1 VGATLEE
8 SDLPVVLDMEASL
21 EHMSRNTVRHIDIML
36 IVTEPYFRSL
46 ETARRLFRL
55 ANEIPIEKVFGVAN
69 KVRNKSE
76 ETAIRSFLDQK
87 SLPLLAIIPYDECV
101 SQADLNAQSL
111 IDFQGDA
118 PAVSAI
124 EQLLDKVLE
133 IS

>member
-1 VGATLEE
+1 
-8 SDLPVVLDMEASL
+8 MEASL
-21 EHMSRNTVRHIDIML
+21 EHMRRNTVRHIDTML
-36 IVTEPYFRSL
+36 VVTEPYFRSL
-46 ETARRLFRL
+46 ESARRLLRL
-55 ANEIPIEKVFGVAN
+55 AGEIPIEKAFGVAN

-76 ETAIRSFLDQK
+76 ETAIRSFFDQK
-87 SLPLLAIIPYDECV
+87 SLPLLAIIPYDECI
-101 SQADLNAQSL
+101 SRADLNAQAL